1 MMANPGVVLRHDRF
15 PAKAVADSHFAWL
28 RTRCALERTMLAWL
42 RTAIALIGFGFPIV
56 EVFEQLDRISGV
68 APAGRPGAPFLLGLL
83 MIGAGVA
90 ALVVAGWQYRI
101 GVRYLREGNF
111 AAIALVGH
119 SPTQTPA
126 YTITIGLIFIG
137 VFAFLAVVTRTL

>member
-1 MMANPGVVLRHDRF
+1 MGNLGVVPRDHRF
-15 PAKAVADSHFAWL
+15 PVKAVAESHFAWL

-42 RTAIALIGFGFPIV
+42 RTAIALIGFGFAIV
-56 EVFEQLDRISGV
+56 QFFEQLDRMGGV
-68 APAGRPGAPFLLGLL
+68 EPARQPAAPFFLGLL

-111 AAIALVGH
+111 AAIALVGE
-119 SPTQTPA
+119 SPTQTPVYA
-126 YTITIGLIFIG
+126 ITVGLIFLG